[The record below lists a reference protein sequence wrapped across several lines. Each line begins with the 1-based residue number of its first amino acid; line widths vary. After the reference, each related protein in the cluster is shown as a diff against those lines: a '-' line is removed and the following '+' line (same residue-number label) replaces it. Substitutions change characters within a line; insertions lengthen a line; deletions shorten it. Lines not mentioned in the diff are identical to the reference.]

1 MKGWYANV
9 FSVLCLFS
17 LILQISLAEMT
28 VLVVVDG
35 ESFNIKE
42 SFFKGSFFYL
52 WLGSAALT
60 NRRSALVKTLYCR
73 CACHIHK
80 FALFV
85 CNRYLLAMEIR
96 ELMEKETYRNG

>member
-17 LILQISLAEMT
+17 LIQQISLAEMA

-35 ESFNIKE
+35 ESFNIRSLE
-42 SFFKGSFFYL
+42 GSFFYL
-52 WLGSAALT
+52 WFGSAALT
-60 NRRSALVKTLYCR
+60 NRRSALVKTLYSR